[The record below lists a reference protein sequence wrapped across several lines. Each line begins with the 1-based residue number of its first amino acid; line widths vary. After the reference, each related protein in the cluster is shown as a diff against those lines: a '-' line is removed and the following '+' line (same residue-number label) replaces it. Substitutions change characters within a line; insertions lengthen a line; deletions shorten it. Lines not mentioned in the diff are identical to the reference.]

1 MAERHISL
9 PKLFSGGDV
18 KDWFQRF
25 EICARANGWEAATK
39 ATRLPTLLE
48 GEALAIWLELS
59 NEQQEDY
66 KIAKEEIEKAMKPMG
81 FVSLDDFHRRKLQP
95 GEALSVFV
103 HDLKKLIDQAIPNM
117 AKEAKEPLLLHQFL
131 TGLPGPITRQLRA
144 SGDIK
149 TLEAAMTRAR
159 LLMTIDAEPVAM
171 VDEKPSEVQ
180 RLTEQVAL
188 LTEQVAALST
198 QQRNRQSGSGRQPRC
213 FGCNKVGHVQRLS
226 LPRPYMFCLW
236 AARAYRKKLPATGK
250 RTGGRLDR
258 ATGAP
263 FKCRATMISGKLGRF
278 AVEFMLDSGS
288 SVSLIRHDLLKSI
301 NITEVNSS
309 KAVQLITASGDPLP
323 ILKYVKALVQLG
335 ELKICHEFV
344 VVNSLVTPAIL
355 GADFLQGNCLSLDF
369 SQTPVA
375 VCGGH
380 NPSGNDN
387 IAVAQVLPIYE
398 AAQAK
403 LNYTCALPTEDEI
416 QNDVVDECA
425 VPSYINSPKIE
436 LPNCV
441 EPKLKTIVEK
451 YKEIFCTIPG
461 KTNEGYHFIPTNGN
475 PVKIPPRRIPAHY
488 RAEVTEQIQTMLE
501 QGIIARSK
509 SPWMAPAVFVPKR
522 TGQVHICVDY
532 RELNKHT
539 VKDSYPLPLPDEV
552 QDKLAG
558 SSIFS
563 TLDLHSGYW

>member
-9 PKLFSGGDV
+9 PKPFSGGDV

-48 GEALAIWLELS
+48 GEALLELS

-117 AKEAKEPLLLHQFL
+117 AKEPLLLHQFL

-144 SGDIK
+144 SGNIK

-159 LLMTIDAEPVAM
+159 LLMTIDTEPVAM

-180 RLTEQVAL
+180 QLTEQVAL

-213 FGCNKVGHVQRLS
+213 FGCNKVGHVQRNC
-226 LPRPYMFCLW
+226 PYRYQDLTCFACGQPGHI
-236 AARAYRKKLPATGK
+236 ARNCQLQGNERGNVWTGQQASPSTSPS
-250 RTGGRLDR
+250 RNDIPTVTV
-258 ATGAP
+258 AVV
-263 FKCRATMISGKLGRF
+263 KCRATMISGKLGGF

-301 NITEVNSS
+301 KNITEVNSS

-355 GADFLQGNCLSLDF
+355 GVDFLQGNCLSLDF

-398 AAQAK
+398 AAQAN
-403 LNYTCALPTEDEI
+403 LNYTCALPTEGEI

-451 YKEIFCTIPG
+451 YKEIFCTIPR
-461 KTNEGYHFIPTNGN
+461 KTNEGYHFIPTTGN

-522 TGQVHICVDY
+522 TGQVRICVDY
-532 RELNKHT
+532 RELNKCNKAEQT
-539 VKDSYPLPLPDEV
+539 VNLF
-552 QDKLAG
+552 
-558 SSIFS
+558 SS
-563 TLDLHSGYW
+563 